1 MILAQNTHFFNV
13 FKAKNYDEMKFAIF
27 GSPGKLNSF
36 LLKNEISCSKFS
48 KKTSKET
55 PVVILKTNE
64 NYLAA
69 FDNEELLQFVK
80 GGGRI
85 ILLEPISKE
94 DIKEEINSA

>member
-1 MILAQNTHFFNV
+1 
-13 FKAKNYDEMKFAIF
+13 MKFAMF

-48 KKTSKET
+48 MKTSKET
-55 PVVILKTNE
+55 VILKTDE

-85 ILLEPISKE
+85 ILLELFQRKILK
-94 DIKEEINSA
+94 KGINSV